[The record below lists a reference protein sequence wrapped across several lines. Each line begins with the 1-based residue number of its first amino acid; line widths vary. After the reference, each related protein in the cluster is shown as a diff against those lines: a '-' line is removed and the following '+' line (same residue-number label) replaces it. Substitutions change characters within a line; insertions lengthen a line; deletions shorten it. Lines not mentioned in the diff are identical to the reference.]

1 LRNRIFNGVFLK
13 LLLLALLDF
22 PLLASAKIEDNS
34 FLLEEAYNQEWGVYQ
49 FIQKYQTSNKGN
61 LEYSFGNEIAISDKV
76 HQFSY
81 EFAHL
86 KSDGQSHSK
95 MGDTTLNYRWQPLN
109 KDGFL
114 VAERIGLIVPT
125 GSVADGTSS
134 GVVGFEFMQAATLTL
149 SDRWMNHWNL
159 GFEVLPN
166 AKTAGQTARGTAT
179 GFTAATS
186 LIYLLSDNFNLMFET
201 ILQTGQSINP
211 DETKDISS
219 SVTLNPGFRWAWDF
233 DWKDTQ
239 IVPGVS
245 FPTEILNNRTEQSVL
260 FYLSIEPKFY

>member
-1 LRNRIFNGVFLK
+1 MK
-13 LLLLALLDF
+13 LLLLALFAF
-22 PLLASAKIEDNS
+22 PLLATAKIEDNS
-34 FLLEEAYNQEWGVYQ
+34 FLLEEAYNQDWGVYQ
-49 FIQKYQTSNKGN
+49 FIQKYQTSNKGI
-61 LEYSFGNEIAISDKV
+61 LEYSFENEIPLTDKV
-76 HQFSY
+76 HELSY

-95 MGDTTLNYRWQPLN
+95 MGDTTVNYRWQPIN

-114 VAERIGLIVPT
+114 VTERIGLIMPT
-125 GSVADGTSS
+125 GSVTDGTSS
-134 GVVGFEFMQAATLTL
+134 GVIGFEFMQSATKTL
-149 SDRWMNHWNL
+149 SDHWISHLNL

-166 AKTAGQTARGTAT
+166 AKTPGDKGRRTASSFR
-179 GFTAATS
+179 AATS
-186 LIYLLSDNFNLMFET
+186 LIYLLSDNFNLMLET
-201 ILQTGQSINP
+201 IFQTGNGINP

-245 FPTEILNNRTEQSVL
+245 FPTEMLNNRTEQSVL
-260 FYLSIEPKFY
+260 LYLSIEPKFY